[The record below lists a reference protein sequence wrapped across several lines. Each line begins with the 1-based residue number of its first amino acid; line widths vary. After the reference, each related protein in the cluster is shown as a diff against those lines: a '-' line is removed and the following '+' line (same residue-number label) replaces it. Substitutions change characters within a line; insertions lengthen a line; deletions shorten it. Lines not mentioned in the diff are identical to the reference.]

1 MNDFEQRNKITVETF
16 GRFVRE
22 KREQM
27 GLSVRAL
34 AKLVGTSA
42 VYLNDIE
49 HCNRPAPRNPNVLSR
64 LVSELHLNPE
74 EEQRFNKLSLA
85 SRAEDIDDYLK
96 DNPRVCV
103 ALRMAQELPDES
115 VNREWEI
122 FIKRLK
128 KLNLEQNSSDEN

>member
-49 HCNRPAPRNPNVLSR
+49 HSNRPAPRNPNVLSR
-64 LVSELHLNPE
+64 LVNELHLDLDE
-74 EEQRFNKLSLA
+74 QQRFNKLSLA
-85 SRAEDIDDYLK
+85 SRTEDIDDYLK

-115 VNREWEI
+115 VKKEWEI

-128 KLNLEQNSSDEN
+128 KLNLEQISSDEN